1 MNKNKKEQ
9 KELMTKAMTEITESA
24 KAQGDFESVLSDFQN
39 RNPFIYGAWC
49 EMNMEQNLRE
59 DYKRKTTFTSD
70 LSLAEMFGIKS
81 VCDTIKNVLKSWT
94 SNVEYIMEFIICL
107 NLKSWEMH
115 ARKKPTW
122 SRFYADAYYAVKDY
136 VLTYYEGDENAIK
149 YYMDYV
155 D

>member
-1 MNKNKKEQ
+1 MNKKEQ
-9 KELMTKAMTEITESA
+9 KELMKKTMQDIMDNA
-24 KAQGDFESVLSDFQN
+24 KALEIFEPALSDFPN
-39 RNPFIYGAWC
+39 RNPFAYGAWC
-49 EMNMEQNLRE
+49 EMNMERNLRE

-70 LSLAEMFGIKS
+70 LSIAEIFGIKS
-81 VCDTIKNVLKSWT
+81 VCDTIKNVLNSW
-94 SNVEYIMEFIICL
+94 SESVEYIMEFIICL

-122 SRFYADAYYAVKDY
+122 ARFYADAYLLVKDY
-136 VLTYYEGDENAIK
+136 VLTYYESNEEAIR